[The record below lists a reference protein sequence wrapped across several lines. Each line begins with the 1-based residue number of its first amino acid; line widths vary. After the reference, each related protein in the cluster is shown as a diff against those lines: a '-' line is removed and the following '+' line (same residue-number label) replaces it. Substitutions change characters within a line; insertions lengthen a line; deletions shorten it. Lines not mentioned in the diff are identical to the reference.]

1 LNAEI
6 ALTDYP
12 VEADERAL
20 IVAAQGDAARF
31 GALYERYFDRVYAFV
46 ISRVHDR
53 DAAEDLTAQTFHRAL
68 ENLGKFEWRGVPF
81 SAWLLRI
88 AGNAMA
94 DRWAA
99 LGRERGVEAAE
110 VGETFDTDAIENRA
124 RLFGLVRRLPPEQRR
139 VVLMRFVE
147 QRSVR
152 EIAAALQKTE
162 GAVKQLQ
169 FRALTSLRETMV
181 KVGRRMGA
189 RKA

>member
-1 LNAEI
+1 MGFEA
-6 ALTDYP
+6 YP

-20 IVAAQGDAARF
+20 ILAAQRDAAHF

-46 ISRVHDR
+46 VSRVHDR

-68 ENLGKFEWRGVPF
+68 ENLGKFEWRGVAF

-88 AGNAMA
+88 AGNALA
-94 DRWAA
+94 DRWAS
-99 LGRERGVEAAE
+99 LGRERGVVAEE
-110 VGETFDTDAIENRA
+110 VGETLDIDAIENRA

-181 KVGRRMGA
+181 KVSKRMGA
-189 RKA
+189 RKG

>member
-1 LNAEI
+1 MKE
-6 ALTDYP
+6 YP
-12 VEADERAL
+12 AEADERSL
-20 IVAAQGDAARF
+20 IAEAQRDASRF

-46 ISRVHDR
+46 VSRVHDR
-53 DAAEDLTAQTFHRAL
+53 NAAEDLTSQTFHRAL

-88 AGNAMA
+88 AANAMA
-94 DRWAA
+94 DRWASM
-99 LGRERGVEAAE
+99 GRERGSEAAE
-110 VGETFDTDAIENRA
+110 ATESIDTDAIENRA

-139 VVLMRFVE
+139 VVLLRFVE

-152 EIAAALQKTE
+152 EIATAMQKTE

-169 FRALTSLRETMV
+169 FRAIQSLRETMV
-181 KVGRRMGA
+181 KVGTRVGA